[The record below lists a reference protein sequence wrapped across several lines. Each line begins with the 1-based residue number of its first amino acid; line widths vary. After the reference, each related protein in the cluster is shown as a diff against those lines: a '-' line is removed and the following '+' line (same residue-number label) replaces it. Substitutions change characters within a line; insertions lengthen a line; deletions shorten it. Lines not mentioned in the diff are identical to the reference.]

1 MTGVVEEQPVTKIP
15 IAPESSTAS
24 VQRCIEFTPWFSPET
39 TPLRSMQ
46 RGEDDPPPAKGIAP
60 MAMISAMRI
69 SLLTV
74 IGRSNGESCK
84 IPTNPHRIDQEG
96 CMVLRKQ

>member
-46 RGEDDPPPAKGIAP
+46 RGEEDSPPAKRHRSDGDDLRNENL
-60 MAMISAMRI
+60 SANRYRQI
-69 SLLTV
+69 K
-74 IGRSNGESCK
+74 R
-84 IPTNPHRIDQEG
+84 
-96 CMVLRKQ
+96 